1 MDTTEPFLF
10 FTQTISVITFDAF
23 DQNAIVM
30 IFVSLLL
37 LVILAL
43 VSGAEDA
50 FFAIVPTK
58 IRELKKDRDKKNNTL
73 IKLLETP
80 QSLKA
85 TIFIIKNVLFLA
97 IIISLTYL
105 IDNVLVIQEYDVTSF
120 FIMMG
125 GIVILI
131 FLFKD
136 IIPKSFVRKHKF
148 DFARKM
154 ASPFYLFHRM
164 FRPLSN
170 FLVNST
176 TIITKKL
183 LKRRKITI
191 DELSDALNLTSEEI
205 KEDENILRGIIKF
218 GNITAK
224 EIMKSRIDV
233 FAVEIN
239 SEFDELMKIIID
251 SGHSRIPVYE
261 ESFDNVRGILYIK
274 DLLPYIKNNEN
285 FRWQDLIRPTHF
297 VPETKKINDLLK
309 EFQYNKIHIAIVID
323 EYGGTYGIVTLEDI
337 LEEIVGEITDE
348 SDSDEMFY
356 SKESNNTYVFEGK
369 TLLND
374 FYKIL
379 NLSDDY
385 FSDIKRDADTIAG
398 IILEIKGEIPK
409 KNEVIKYKD
418 LTFKIESSDK
428 RRIKKVK
435 VIIE

>member
-1 MDTTEPFLF
+1 LDTTEPFLSYL
-10 FTQTISVITFDAF
+10 QTISIISYDAF
-23 DQNAIVM
+23 DQNAI
-30 IFVSLLL
+30 ILSLVSFIL

-50 FFAIVPTK
+50 FFAIVPAK
-58 IRELKKDRDKKNNTL
+58 IRELKKDRDNKNNTL
-73 IKLLETP
+73 IQLLENP
-80 QSLKA
+80 QNLKA
-85 TIFIIKNVLFLA
+85 TIFIIKNFFFVGIFISA
-97 IIISLTYL
+97 IYL
-105 IDNVLVIQEYDVTSF
+105 IDSLLLIKTYNVSTI
-120 FIMMG
+120 
-125 GIVILI
+125 ILMI
-131 FLFKD
+131 GSIFLLTFLFKD
-136 IIPKSFVRKHKF
+136 IIPKGFVRKNKF
-148 DFARKM
+148 EHARMM
-154 ASPFYLFHRM
+154 ARPFYFFHRI
-164 FRPLSN
+164 FRPFSS

-191 DELSDALNLTSEEI
+191 DELSDALNLTSKEI

-224 EIMKSRIDV
+224 EIMKSRVDV
-233 FAVEIN
+233 FAVDIN
-239 SEFDELMKIIID
+239 TGFDDLMKIIID

-261 ESFDNVRGILYIK
+261 GSFDDVKGILYVK
-274 DLLPYIKNNEN
+274 DLLPYMMNNES
-285 FRWQDLIRPTHF
+285 FRWQDLIRTTYF

-348 SDSDEMFY
+348 SDNDELFY

-385 FSDIKRDADTIAG
+385 FDDIKRDADTIAG

-409 KNEVIKYKD
+409 KNEIIRYKD
-418 LTFKIESSDK
+418 LAFKIESSDK

>member
-1 MDTTEPFLF
+1 MDTTEPFLSF
-10 FTQTISVITFDAF
+10 IQTISVSTIAF
-23 DQNAIVM
+23 DQNAIVLT
-30 IFVSLLL
+30 FVSLLL
-37 LVILAL
+37 LIILAL

-85 TIFIIKNVLFLA
+85 TIFIIKNVFFLA
-97 IIISLTYL
+97 IIVSLTYL
-105 IDNVLVIQEYDVTSF
+105 IDTVLIIQQYEVSVF
-120 FIMMG
+120 FAMLG
-125 GIVILI
+125 GIIILI

-136 IIPKSFVRKHKF
+136 IIPKSFVRKNKF

-154 ASPFYLFHRM
+154 AAPFYYLHRM

-183 LKRRKITI
+183 LKRRNITI

-233 FAVEIN
+233 FAVDIN
-239 SEFDELMKIIID
+239 SEFDGLMKIIID

-274 DLLPYIKNNEN
+274 DLLPYLKHNED

-297 VPETKKINDLLK
+297 VPETKKINDILK

-379 NLSDDY
+379 NLSDDH
-385 FSDIKRDADTIAG
+385 FNDIKRDADTIAG

-409 KNEVIKYKD
+409 KNEVIRYKD